1 MKKAVE
7 STPAPPPSVKEEV
20 VKPKE
25 QIEYKKEAVFN
36 PFTKERCVIKV
47 KETGEKD
54 GFRKAQGWFPIDE
67 QFTVL
72 MEMNKLKGEPE
83 WTIIGFPAKPIK

>member
-1 MKKAVE
+1 MKKAVAE
-7 STPAPPPSVKEEV
+7 KPIETPSVKEAI

-36 PFTKERCVIKV
+36 PFTKERLVIKV
-47 KETGEKD
+47 KETGETS
-54 GFRKAQGWFPIDE
+54 GVRKAQGWFPIDE

-72 MEMNKLKGEPE
+72 MEMYKAQGEPE
-83 WTIIGFPAKPIK
+83 WTITGFPAKPIK